1 MEEKGCIDWNNF
13 YSAVTT
19 LYFASEKV
27 LAVIMFMMF
36 DHTLSLNIDPI
47 YLKLM
52 LENNEAFFKA
62 DE

>member
-1 MEEKGCIDWNNF
+1 
-13 YSAVTT
+13 VTI